1 MITNC
6 TQYVQMSMR
15 DADMYLQ
22 KISDGC
28 KEVLINSENKKLPFG
43 GKHIIIIGELLQM
56 PPVS

>member
-1 MITNC
+1 
-6 TQYVQMSMR
+6 MSMR

-28 KEVLINSENKKLPFG
+28 KEVLINSENKKLSFG